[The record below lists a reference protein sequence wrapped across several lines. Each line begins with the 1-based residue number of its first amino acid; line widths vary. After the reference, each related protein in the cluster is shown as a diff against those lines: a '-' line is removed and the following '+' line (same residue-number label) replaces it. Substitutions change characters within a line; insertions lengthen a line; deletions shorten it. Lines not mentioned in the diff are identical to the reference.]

1 MTLARVRNALYLGL
15 PILATVLMSVAQAS
29 GVHGIGWAAL
39 AAALGGPVLAF
50 VKAPTAD
57 DSGILLRRALY
68 ALVAA
73 AQIIVTSYGLTSGQL
88 GEWLPIVVGALGA
101 LAGVP
106 ASNNTATTPR
116 IVVEGT
122 VEAVTDVVDGLVQA
136 GNEAA
141 DDFVQRMWPNQKRG

>member
-1 MTLARVRNALYLGL
+1 MTLARVRNALYIGL
-15 PILATVLMSVAQAS
+15 PILATILMSVAQAS
-29 GVHGIGWAAL
+29 GVHAVGWVAL
-39 AAALGGPVLAF
+39 AAAVSGPVLAF

-57 DSGILLRRALY
+57 AGIAGRRALY

-73 AQIIVTSYGLTSGQL
+73 VQIIVTSYGLTTGHV

-122 VEAVTDVVDGLVQA
+122 VEAVTDVVDQLTTA

-141 DDFVQRMWPNQKRG
+141 QDFVQRMWPNQNRG

>member
-1 MTLARVRNALYLGL
+1 MTLARVRNALYIGL
-15 PILATVLMSVAQAS
+15 PILATILMSVAQAS
-29 GVHGIGWAAL
+29 GVHAVGWVAL
-39 AAALGGPVLAF
+39 AAAVGGPVLAF

-57 DSGILLRRALY
+57 AGIAGRRALY

-73 AQIIVTSYGLTSGQL
+73 VQIIVTSYGLTTGHV

-122 VEAVTDVVDGLVQA
+122 VEAVTDAVDQLTAA

-141 DDFVQRMWPNQKRG
+141 QDFVQRMWPNQNRG

>member
-1 MTLARVRNALYLGL
+1 MTLARARNALYIGL
-15 PILATVLMSVAQAS
+15 PLLATILMSVATAT
-29 GVHGIGWAAL
+29 GEHAVGWVAL
-39 AAALGGPVLAF
+39 AAAVGGPALAF

-57 DSGILLRRALY
+57 AGIAGRRALY
-68 ALVAA
+68 AVVAA
-73 AQIIVTSYGLTSGQL
+73 VQIIVTSYGLTTGHV

-122 VEAVTDVVDGLVQA
+122 VEAVTDAVDQLTAA

-141 DDFVQRMWPNQKRG
+141 QDFVQRMWPNQNRG

>member
-1 MTLARVRNALYLGL
+1 MTLARVRNALYIGL
-15 PILATVLMSVAQAS
+15 PILATILMSVAQAS
-29 GVHGIGWAAL
+29 GVHAVGWVAL
-39 AAALGGPVLAF
+39 AAAVSGPVLAF

-57 DSGILLRRALY
+57 AGIAGRRALY

-73 AQIIVTSYGLTSGQL
+73 VQIIVTSYGLTTGHV

-122 VEAVTDVVDGLVQA
+122 VEAVTDVVDQLTAA

-141 DDFVQRMWPNQKRG
+141 QDFVQRMWPNQNRG

>member
-1 MTLARVRNALYLGL
+1 MTLARVRNALYIGL
-15 PILATVLMSVAQAS
+15 PILATILMSVAQAS
-29 GVHGIGWAAL
+29 GVHAVGWVAL
-39 AAALGGPVLAF
+39 AAAVSGPALAF

-57 DSGILLRRALY
+57 AGIAGRRALY

-73 AQIIVTSYGLTSGQL
+73 VQIIVTSYGLTTGHV

-122 VEAVTDVVDGLVQA
+122 VEAVTDVVDQLTAA

-141 DDFVQRMWPNQKRG
+141 QDFVQRMWPNQNRG

>member
-1 MTLARVRNALYLGL
+1 MTLARVRNALYIGL
-15 PILATVLMSVAQAS
+15 PILATILMSVAQAS
-29 GVHGIGWAAL
+29 GVHAVGWVAL
-39 AAALGGPVLAF
+39 AAAVGGPVLAF

-57 DSGILLRRALY
+57 AGITGRRALY

-73 AQIIVTSYGLTSGQL
+73 VQIIVTSYGLTTGHV

-122 VEAVTDVVDGLVQA
+122 VEAVTDAVDQLTAA

-141 DDFVQRMWPNQKRG
+141 QDFVQRMWPNQNRS

>member
-1 MTLARVRNALYLGL
+1 MTLARVRNALYIGL
-15 PILATVLMSVAQAS
+15 PILATILMSVAQAS
-29 GVHGIGWAAL
+29 GVHAVGWAAL
-39 AAALGGPVLAF
+39 AAAVSGPALAF

-57 DSGILLRRALY
+57 AGIAGRRALY

-73 AQIIVTSYGLTSGQL
+73 VQIIVTSYGLTTGHV

-122 VEAVTDVVDGLVQA
+122 VEAVTDVVDQLTTA

-141 DDFVQRMWPNQKRG
+141 QDFVQRMWPNQNRG